1 MDPEGRVSAH
11 CTERHLSCRAHG
23 APGRVRG
30 SAAALC
36 FNSTAS
42 RQWLP
47 SGLHR
52 RQVVVPRRRPIS
64 PGRKFPGPVS
74 HER

>member
-30 SAAALC
+30 STAALGSC
-36 FNSTAS
+36 GAERLGFN
-42 RQWLP
+42 P
-47 SGLHR
+47 E
-52 RQVVVPRRRPIS
+52 P
-64 PGRKFPGPVS
+64 
-74 HER
+74 